1 MNTATRYKAIIGA
14 SGLVFAGAVGGLVIG
29 LVGSG
34 NAADQDP
41 KVQTTETTTVQVQVT
56 ETLPP
61 AVVPAPAPVVSTE
74 PPAPVAPTVEAVT
87 ETPAPEPVA
96 SPVPTQRAAETGPT
110 VPSEQG
116 PIVMPLVTTD
126 ANGPLPP
133 VFVPIPP
140 TYGPGGSPNSE

>member
-1 MNTATRYKAIIGA
+1 MMRTRKTAWTGA
-14 SGLVFAGAVGGLVIG
+14 GLLAGVVGGTLIG
-29 LVGSG
+29 VAVSAGS
-34 NAADQDP
+34 ADEP
-41 KVQTTETTTVQVQVT
+41 GPTVQTTETTTVQLT

-61 AVVPAPAPVVSTE
+61 VVVPAPAPVVSTE

-96 SPVPTQRAAETGPT
+96 SPVPTQRAAETRPT
-110 VPSEQG
+110 VPSDRG

-140 TYGPGGSPNSE
+140 TYGPGVSPNSE